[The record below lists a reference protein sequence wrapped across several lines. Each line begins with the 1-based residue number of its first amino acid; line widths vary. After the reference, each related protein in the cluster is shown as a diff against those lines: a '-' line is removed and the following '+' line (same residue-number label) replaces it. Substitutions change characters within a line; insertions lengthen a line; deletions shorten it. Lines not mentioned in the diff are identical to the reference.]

1 MTDPSEMEIAAMRS
15 ALVPLGEYVGAIGM
29 ERCLADYS
37 MDQVLM
43 VIEVAVTAY
52 QNHMLIEHEREAAKD
67 RAYFDAVFAA
77 QDKAAA
83 MKGGR

>member
-15 ALVPLGEYVGAIGM
+15 ALAPLGEYVGAIGM

-43 VIEVAVTAY
+43 LIEVAVTAY
-52 QNHMLIEHEREAAKD
+52 QSYMLIEHEREAAKD
-67 RAYFDAVFAA
+67 SAYFDTVFAA
-77 QDKAAA
+77 QDKVVA